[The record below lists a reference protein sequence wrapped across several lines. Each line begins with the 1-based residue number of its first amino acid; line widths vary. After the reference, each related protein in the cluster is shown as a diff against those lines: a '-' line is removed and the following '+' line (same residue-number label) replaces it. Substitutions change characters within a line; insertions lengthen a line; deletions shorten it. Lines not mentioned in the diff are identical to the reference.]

1 MPSIT
6 LKRSL
11 DTIILYPDPTGTVV
25 WLLEAEV
32 VTSVNAEKN
41 IFVLEGHKVGGLN
54 GFWDWKFL
62 RVAITEADYADI
74 PLFTNA
80 ALASV
85 NTAFS
90 TYAMFRTSTL
100 DHEYLHN
107 SGLTF
112 STGHELVGG
121 GGAGIFASYLEA
133 KQCYDSITIAA
144 NSLLIPADVD
154 TSDALTVGVY
164 GAVPERVSGVKY
176 SSYPTDTIR
185 FRGLGGSGD
194 YAFAV
199 ASANADPLLPETTI
213 DSSTGKL
220 LIGAPTIPHTV
231 APGGNLAGTLRVTIT
246 DSVGGTA
253 TQDVPVYLP
262 VAITDLTEV
271 LNYE

>member
-11 DTIILYPDPTGTVV
+11 DTIVSYGVPK
-25 WLLEAEV
+25 WQLEVEV

-41 IFVLEGHKVGGLN
+41 IFILEGAKGVGVN
-54 GFWDWKFL
+54 GVWNWKFL
-62 RVAITEADYADI
+62 RVAITKADYADI
-74 PLFTNA
+74 PVFTNA
-80 ALASV
+80 ALASMSV
-85 NTAFS
+85 SAA
-90 TYAMFRTSTL
+90 TYTLFRTSTL
-100 DHEYLHN
+100 DHEYLHDLGA
-107 SGLTF
+107 GLQSF
-112 STGHELVGG
+112 STGYDVTG

-133 KQCYDSITIAA
+133 KQCYDSITLAA

-199 ASANADPLLPETTI
+199 ASANADPLLPETTV

-220 LIGAPTIPHTV
+220 FVGAPAVPHTV
-231 APGGNLAGTLRVTIT
+231 APGGNLAGTLRVTVT

-262 VAITDLTEV
+262 TAITDLTEV